1 MPAFS
6 FGRIIRIFP
15 FRLSCSLRKIPEF
28 SLVRSYFIT
37 EENKMPNEL
46 LLIITV
52 IVFYG
57 GVLIFYRLFGLKG
70 LYVWTAFAT
79 ITANIEVLILID
91 AFGMEQTLG
100 NVMFASSFLVTDII
114 SENIGKKEADSAVN
128 MGIAVLV
135 AFVMV
140 SQIWL
145 LFTPSS
151 NDWAMGSM
159 QTIFSNTPRLMTA
172 SLVVY
177 AISQRFDVWLYHKWW
192 NFTEKKSG
200 SSKTFLWVR
209 NNGSTLISQ
218 LVNAVLY
225 NIAAF
230 AGMYDIKTLLNIII
244 ATYVIYIFTSLLDT
258 PAVYLS
264 RKIGRH
270 AP

>member
-1 MPAFS
+1 
-6 FGRIIRIFP
+6 
-15 FRLSCSLRKIPEF
+15 
-28 SLVRSYFIT
+28 
-37 EENKMPNEL
+37 MPNEI

-57 GVLIFYRLFGLKG
+57 GVLAFYRLFGLKG

-114 SENIGKKEADSAVN
+114 SENFGKKEADSAVN
-128 MGIAVLV
+128 LGIAVLV
-135 AFVMV
+135 SFVIV

-145 LFTPSS
+145 LFTPSA
-151 NDWAMGSM
+151 NDWAFESM
-159 QTIFSNTPRLMTA
+159 QTIFSNTPRLMIA

-177 AISQRFDVWLYHKWW
+177 AISQRLDVWLYHKWW
-192 NFTEKKSG
+192 NLTSEKSG
-200 SSKTFLWVR
+200 DSRAFLWVR

-218 LVNAVLY
+218 LVNAVFY

-230 AGMYDIKTLLNIII
+230 AGTYDVKTLLNIIA

-258 PAVYLS
+258 PAVYFS
-264 RKIGRH
+264 RKCR
-270 AP
+270 PS

>member
-1 MPAFS
+1 
-6 FGRIIRIFP
+6 
-15 FRLSCSLRKIPEF
+15 
-28 SLVRSYFIT
+28 
-37 EENKMPNEL
+37 MPNEI

-57 GVLIFYRLFGLKG
+57 GVLVFYRLFGLKG

-114 SENIGKKEADSAVN
+114 SENFGKKEAGTAVN
-128 MGIAVLV
+128 LGIAVLI
-135 AFVMV
+135 AFVIV

-145 LFTPSS
+145 LFTPSA
-151 NDWAMGSM
+151 NDRTFESM

-172 SLVVY
+172 SLAVY
-177 AISQRFDVWLYHKWW
+177 ALSQHLDVWLYHKWW
-192 NFTEKKSG
+192 SLTSEKSG
-200 SSKTFLWVR
+200 DSKSFLWVR

-218 LVNAVLY
+218 LVNAILY

-230 AGMYDIKTLLNIII
+230 AGTYDTGTLLNIII

-264 RKIGRH
+264 RKIAG
-270 AP
+270 